1 MVHYPNCI
9 RMCGPLTSMQCLK
22 YEMKHAFSKK
32 LAAINCNFKNICK
45 SAACKHQIWQCIVW
59 SGNEHMLDFE
69 CQGGSMTA
77 IESLDGNDAIADK
90 LQCNENSDVFVASQ
104 VSLYGTEYKANLYLI
119 LAVDDASQ
127 LKFGKISSILV
138 CGQTPDDVYFVVS
151 QCQNI
156 GFNTHYHA
164 YEVAMQ
170 DQPVFSIVTL
180 DSLTDHLPLSG
191 LRSYEENSPIYLC
204 PRYSL
209 THQTSTVS
217 SIDDSFDT
225 LDDDV
230 CLEKSVSQPTTSTL
244 VRCIPPPTS
253 QNIKSSSSSNSVLT
267 FNLKKVM
274 EDHSEGGIVDDHLT
288 KGGIPSSK
296 QRRTLVRLAVACMV
310 DKYGLYPS
318 SKQKMALAKEIVKTY
333 PSTMDTTPGLEG
345 HVNWMKYMPPTHE
358 NHAKHRQY
366 LKDTFNFRR
375 AIIEGPSSL
384 TITDIV
390 NQYPRFQDMPELIN
404 LEFQMMYPER
414 CDNFITKWETCFRE
428 KIIAL
433 GEAQYP
439 AVQGLIKNYKDGNR
453 DICALSVLTYM
464 LHRSVN
470 LTKGKSGKT
479 SSSSR
484 ADAMQYLIQNVPEG
498 TDVEEATK
506 LKEDRFKQPLLL
518 SLGAEKDPKQFFVIL
533 DRIAISGGLHVVDA
547 LDRLFKCHYVFN
559 VEYSPSLQQFWE
571 FIAAM
576 NYEVLPPATAKP
588 QVRAL
593 GAAIRAPPK

>member
-1 MVHYPNCI
+1 MAETVRSFLAKKEFTEEIITILEDNDVDMQVLPT
-9 RMCGPLTSMQCLK
+9 LTENDLR
-22 YEMKHAFSKK
+22 E
-32 LAAINCNFKNICK
+32 IGVK
-45 SAACKHQIWQCIVW
+45 S
-59 SGNEHMLDFE
+59 F
-69 CQGGSMTA
+69 
-77 IESLDGNDAIADK
+77 
-90 LQCNENSDVFVASQ
+90 
-104 VSLYGTEYKANLYLI
+104 
-119 LAVDDASQ
+119 
-127 LKFGKISSILV
+127 
-138 CGQTPDDVYFVVS
+138 
-151 QCQNI
+151 
-156 GFNTHYHA
+156 
-164 YEVAMQ
+164 
-170 DQPVFSIVTL
+170 
-180 DSLTDHLPLSG
+180 G
-191 LRSYEENSPIYLC
+191 LRRKLRIVCEELKKSNHELRVLDTEVDSC
-204 PRYSL
+204 
-209 THQTSTVS
+209 STVS

-230 CLEKSVSQPTTSTL
+230 CLEKFVSQPTTSTP

-253 QNIKSSSSSNSVLT
+253 QNIKSSPSSNSVLT

-310 DKYGLYPS
+310 DKYGL
-318 SKQKMALAKEIVKTY
+318 SKQKTALAKEIVKTY

-345 HVNWMKYMPPTHE
+345 HEHFYDNGHGFIEYRLKNMRTTRPQDEKRRQRSSKSKQMSLTRAIPGSLISPSSSEGTVQDDDVVEKVNWMKYMPPTHE

-433 GEAQYP
+433 GEAEYP

-484 ADAMQYLIQNVPEG
+484 ADALQYLIQNVPEG

-533 DRIAISGGLHVVDA
+533 DRIPISGGLHVVDA

-576 NYEVLPPATAKP
+576 IYEVIPPATAKP